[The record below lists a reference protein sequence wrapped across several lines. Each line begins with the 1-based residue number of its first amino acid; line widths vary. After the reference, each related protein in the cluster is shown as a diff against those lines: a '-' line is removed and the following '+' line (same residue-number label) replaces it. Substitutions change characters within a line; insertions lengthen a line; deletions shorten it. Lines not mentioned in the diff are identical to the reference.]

1 MAVEVEHI
9 GLHGVLATKL
19 DAHLAAA
26 KEPPEHEFGVGLSL
40 SKASCQVDEVGW
52 GLFVWTVGV

>member
-19 DAHLAAA
+19 DAHLAACEGA
-26 KEPPEHEFGVGLSL
+26 TRARVRRWSVAFEG
-40 SKASCQVDEVGW
+40 
-52 GLFVWTVGV
+52 FVPG